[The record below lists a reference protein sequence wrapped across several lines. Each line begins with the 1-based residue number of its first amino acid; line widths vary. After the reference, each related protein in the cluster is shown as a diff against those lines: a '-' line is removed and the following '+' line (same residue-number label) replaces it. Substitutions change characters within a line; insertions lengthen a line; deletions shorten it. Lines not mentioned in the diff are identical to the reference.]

1 MIIVLIPIIAIII
14 AILVHISKKSYSIEK
29 KLCFTILILN
39 IFLILFFRL
48 LWPGVTHYA
57 SITILFWI
65 NILINVIFIIL
76 LINSK
81 LMLSKKTA
89 AILLIIYFISMIFIP
104 IYKVENHE
112 HIFIN
117 ENNYST
123 INKNDENTINNTGI
137 HNIFSEAEKFLG
149 GRTEKIKEY
158 IDYYNCYGIKIK
170 RVDKNN

>member
-14 AILVHISKKSYSIEK
+14 AILVYVSKKSYSIEK
-29 KLCFTILILN
+29 KFCFTILILN
-39 IFLILFFRL
+39 IFLILFL
-48 LWPGVTHYA
+48 DYYGQVTHYA

-81 LMLSKKTA
+81 LILSKKTA

-117 ENNYST
+117 ENNYNT
-123 INKNDENTINNTGI
+123 INKNDENTINNTRI
-137 HNIFSEAEKFLG
+137 NNIFNEAEKFLD
-149 GRTEKIKEY
+149 GRTEKIEKY

-170 RVDKNN
+170 RVYQNN